1 VSPMPTVEADG
12 VETYYEQFGDGPPI
26 VFLHGGGSD
35 HRIWAER
42 AQALADEH
50 TVVVPDLR
58 GHGYTGGTD
67 QPEYTIDTY
76 VEDVHALLDELD
88 LDGPVLCGLS
98 LGGMVAQRYAATYP
112 ETIAGLVT
120 LGATTPERL
129 SRKMWFN
136 QNVVPRM
143 FDALGSIVGPE
154 RSERAMNWVFE
165 RVYGEETVGDIEA
178 AERIKAEHDLG
189 VPEMSAVEGE
199 KQLDAVDGFRSLS
212 IAYGEVT
219 APALLMYGEREFDVM
234 ADHAERMA
242 DMIPDAE
249 AREVP
254 EAGHNAHV
262 DSPEFVVDA
271 LREFVR
277 ERVVLHVDG

>member
-1 VSPMPTVEADG
+1 MPRVEANGID
-12 VETYYEQFGDGPPI
+12 TYYEQFGDGPPI

-58 GHGYTGGTD
+58 GHGYTSETD

-88 LDGPVLCGLS
+88 LDRPVVCGLS
-98 LGGMVAQRYAATYP
+98 LGGMVAQRYAANYP

-129 SRKMWFN
+129 SRTMWFTRK
-136 QNVVPRM
+136 VVPTVFER
-143 FDALGSIVGPE
+143 LGRVVGPG
-154 RSERAMNWVFE
+154 RSERAMNRVFE
-165 RVYGEETVGDIEA
+165 RIYGEETVGDIEA
-178 AERIKAEHDLG
+178 AERIKAEYDPE
-189 VPEMSAVEGE
+189 VPELSEAEGE
-199 KQLDAVDGFRSLS
+199 KQMEAVDGFRSLS
-212 IAYGEVT
+212 IDYEDVAV
-219 APALLMYGEREFDVM
+219 PALLMYGEREFDVM

-242 DMIPDAE
+242 DLIPDAE
-249 AREVP
+249 AREIP
-254 EAGHNAHV
+254 EAGHNSHV

-271 LREFVR
+271 VREFVR
-277 ERVVLHVDG
+277 ERADG